1 VLYFGLELHARRFF
15 RIDVDRICQA
25 RIYVLAGRL
34 RGKQFGQKK
43 NRKIKGRTAAVI
55 HGLVQMREIPLRLRM
70 LAIFGI

>member
-1 VLYFGLELHARRFF
+1 MSWQVGCVANSL
-15 RIDVDRICQA
+15 D
-25 RIYVLAGRL
+25 
-34 RGKQFGQKK
+34 KKK